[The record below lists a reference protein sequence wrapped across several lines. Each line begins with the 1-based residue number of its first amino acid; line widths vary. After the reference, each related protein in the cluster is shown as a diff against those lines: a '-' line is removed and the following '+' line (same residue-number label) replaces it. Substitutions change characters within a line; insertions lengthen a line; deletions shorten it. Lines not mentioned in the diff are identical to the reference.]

1 MEVCTMTCLNDYEMI
16 IRMNVERRRNDA
28 LAKKRGKKKKMKNSL
43 DPGKSKKRITQT
55 INV

>member
-28 LAKKRGKKKKMKNSL
+28 LAKKRGKKKMKNSL
-43 DPGKSKKRITQT
+43 DPGKSKKRIIQT

>member
-1 MEVCTMTCLNDYEMI
+1 MI

-28 LAKKRGKKKKMKNSL
+28 LAKKRGKNENSL

-55 INV
+55 NKRLKRGRCTKVSRGRVN

>member
-1 MEVCTMTCLNDYEMI
+1 MEVYTMTCLNDYEMI

-28 LAKKRGKKKKMKNSL
+28 LAKKRGKKMKNSL
-43 DPGKSKKRITQT
+43 DPGKSKKRIIQT

>member
-1 MEVCTMTCLNDYEMI
+1 MEVCTMTCLNDYEMV

-28 LAKKRGKKKKMKNSL
+28 LAKKRGKKKMKNSL